1 MRLYEL
7 LEMVAELLKRM
18 SELDIRIDDY
28 KHVAMCREYN
38 ELMAK
43 GEKKEYA
50 REMLAKKYK
59 LSQSTV
65 FRIVNRLSKRVKM

>member
-1 MRLYEL
+1 
-7 LEMVAELLKRM
+7 MVAELLKRM

-43 GEKKEYA
+43 GEKKSTLAEYSP
-50 REMLAKKYK
+50 R
-59 LSQSTV
+59 STNSHKALC
-65 FRIVNRLSKRVKM
+65 FG